1 MSPSKFSFFV
11 IILAAIMITYCIC
24 FLIITVKTYL
34 EIIQN
39 NYKILMRYEAIDLHI
54 LKQSGFQ
61 FWLNL

>member
-1 MSPSKFSFFV
+1 
-11 IILAAIMITYCIC
+11 MITYRIC

-39 NYKILMRYEAIDLHI
+39 TYKILMRYETIDLHI